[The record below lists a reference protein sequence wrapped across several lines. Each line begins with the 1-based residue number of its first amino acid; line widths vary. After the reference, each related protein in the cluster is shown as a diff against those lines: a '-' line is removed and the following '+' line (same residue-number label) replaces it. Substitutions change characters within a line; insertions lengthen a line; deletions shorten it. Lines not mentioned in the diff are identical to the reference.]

1 MQARKPLFKTF
12 FTLAL
17 LSALSG
23 LIVICATYLYLSP
36 KLPSVDVL
44 QEAKMQ
50 VPLRIYSQDGKLM
63 GEFGEKLRTPIR
75 REHVPPQF
83 VNAILS
89 AEDDRFLQH
98 QGVDLAGLLR
108 AALQLFASGKIQSG
122 GSTITMQVARNFF
135 LSSEKTFLRKFNEIF
150 LAIQIEQSLTKDQIL
165 ELYMN
170 KIYLGNTD

>member
-1 MQARKPLFKTF
+1 MQARKSLFNIF

-23 LIVICATYLYLSP
+23 LIVICAMYLYLSP
-36 KLPSVDVL
+36 RLPSVDVL

-50 VPLRIYSQDGKLM
+50 VPLRIYSKNGKLM

-75 REHVPPQF
+75 REHVPTEF

-98 QGVDLAGLLR
+98 QGVDFAGLLR

-122 GSTITMQVARNFF
+122 GSTITC
-135 LSSEKTFLRKFNEIF
+135 L
-150 LAIQIEQSLTKDQIL
+150 
-165 ELYMN
+165 LY
-170 KIYLGNTD
+170 TSPSPRD